1 MTVRIGLGANSH
13 LFFYMQK
20 IPVIVLLLISAT
32 GVILGD
38 FFAKYWSL
46 HQRTIFYVIAIVG
59 YLCSSVFYIPT
70 LLRQGLVVTSIIWS
84 LISIIGFLFVGLV
97 IFKETLTTLQMV
109 GVGFGVV
116 SLVILA
122 FAVK

>member
-1 MTVRIGLGANSH
+1 
-13 LFFYMQK
+13 MQK
-20 IPVIVLLLISAT
+20 IPVIVLLIISAT

-46 HQRTIFYVIAIVG
+46 HQRTIFYIIAIVG
-59 YLCSSVFYIPT
+59 YLCSSIFYIPT

-84 LISIIGFLFVGLV
+84 LISIVGFLFIGLV
-97 IFKETLTTLQMV
+97 VFKEPLTTLQIV
-109 GVGFGVV
+109 GVAFGVI

-122 FAVK
+122 LAA

>member
-1 MTVRIGLGANSH
+1 MN
-13 LFFYMQK
+13 K
-20 IPVIVLLLISAT
+20 IPVIILLIISAA
-32 GVILGD
+32 GVITGD

-46 HQRTIFYVIAIVG
+46 HQRAIFYVIAIIG
-59 YLCSSVFYIPT
+59 YLCSSIFYIPT

-84 LISIIGFLFVGLV
+84 LISIIGFLFIGLV
-97 IFKETLTTLQMV
+97 IFKETLTVMQAV
-109 GVGFGVV
+109 GVGFGVL